1 MGILMRTAMTAP
13 QLAPRRAARSTGGR
27 DGGAPARPSAR
38 RRAAA
43 AGDGSSAEHRAAR
56 GVGALRLC
64 LVGLVLAG
72 PAAVGAQGQAGVPV
86 GILPAAVQPPRPSPV
101 GASPVGGVAS
111 PEPVKPPTA
120 AAPEADRSAFERDQ
134 DAPLAGYTNG
144 APFIRS
150 RDSNFVLFP
159 NGRLNVDGFFFP
171 NRGDPQSAGS
181 TPDGV
186 TDQRPRDTIF
196 VRRARAELNGTIL
209 KHIDFL
215 ISGEFATIPLGAQ
228 SASISDAFLNANFTP
243 WANIMVGQFDAPFTL
258 ENRTV
263 DKYLDFMER
272 SITVR
277 AFGIPSNKELGLMVH
292 GLAPSRIFHYEVG
305 VFNGDGINVRN
316 SDNHFDVM
324 GRAYLAPLALIGQSH
339 GMHWPGEIWLGG
351 SLWWGRRIDVNY
363 DAQSLTTQAGVDIL
377 PTQFGGAAGTLGC
390 TGGCRFVPNG
400 ELLKWAV
407 ELNVPIGPLGFRF
420 ELVHDDHE
428 GIGVYRATDG
438 SAAERL
444 LPLGRVLAGN
454 INRTGTSFY
463 MQAWYWIVGSS
474 DMLPTP
480 GRETPQ
486 RWHGYHKG
494 KEQFPLGV
502 YVTARYERLSLRQ
515 EEADSSGTLLDT
527 QRVGLGNLTVDSF
540 GAAVN
545 VWWSRHFRF
554 SANYLVNYLD
564 GDMPLVQGD
573 TRIPVPA
580 SAAVPQPTIPFYRTA
595 EHELLF
601 RAAIAL

>member
-1 MGILMRTAMTAP
+1 M
-13 QLAPRRAARSTGGR
+13 PRVRGVPTPTSLQ
-27 DGGAPARPSAR
+27 
-38 RRAAA
+38 
-43 AGDGSSAEHRAAR
+43 SAERHRFASGAEAKAWPVRPPAAPGLPADGWMGR
-56 GVGALRLC
+56 CGAGLSLA
-64 LVGLVLAG
+64 LFLVLAG
-72 PAAVGAQGQAGVPV
+72 SGSAAAQVGSGVPA
-86 GILPAAVQPPRPSPV
+86 GILPAGVQQPAVSPAAGSGPAA
-101 GASPVGGVAS
+101 GAVNPAALT
-111 PEPVKPPTA
+111 PAATA
-120 AAPEADRSAFERDQ
+120 DSNGFERDQ

-159 NGRLNVDGFFFP
+159 NGRVNIDAFFFP
-171 NRGDPQSAGS
+171 SRGDTQSAGT

-196 VRRARAELNGTIL
+196 VRRARAELNGTLL
-209 KHIDFL
+209 KRIDFL

-228 SASISDAFLNANFTP
+228 SSTISDAFVNANFTP
-243 WANIMVGQFDAPFTL
+243 WANVMFGQFDAPFTL

-316 SDNHFDVM
+316 PDNHFDLM
-324 GRAYLAPLALIGQSH
+324 GRAYVAPLALLGQSH
-339 GMHWPGEIWLGG
+339 GMHWPGEIWIGG
-351 SLWWGRRIDVNY
+351 SFWWGRRIDVNY
-363 DAQSLTTQAGVDIL
+363 DAPLLTTQAGVDIL
-377 PTQFGGAAGTLGC
+377 PTQFGGAATTNPCGT
-390 TGGCRFVPNG
+390 GCRFVPNG
-400 ELLKWAV
+400 ELLKWAI

-428 GIGVYRATDG
+428 GLGIYRPTDG

-444 LPLGRVLAGN
+444 LPLGRVLTGN

-463 MQAWYWIVGSS
+463 LQAWYWILGGS
-474 DMLPTP
+474 DILPTP

-486 RWHGYHKG
+486 RWHGFRKG
-494 KEQFPLGV
+494 KENFPLGL
-502 YVTARYERLSLRQ
+502 YVSARYERLSLRQ
-515 EEADSSGTLLDT
+515 EEAEGTTLVDD
-527 QRVGLGNLTVDSF
+527 QRLGLGTVTIDSF

-554 SANYLVNYLD
+554 SANYLLNYLD
-564 GDMPLVQGD
+564 GDMPLVQGG

-580 SAAVPQPTIPFYRTA
+580 SGGLPQPTIPFYRTA